1 MEVYNHDLVILG
13 TGLAGLRAAL
23 EAAQQSNGELD
34 IALVSKLQLMRAHS
48 VAAEGGTA
56 AVLRQDE
63 GDSYELHA
71 WDTVKG
77 SDFLADQNV
86 VDFFVHEMP
95 KEILH
100 LDHWGI
106 PWSRR
111 EDGRIAQRPFG
122 GHTFPRAVFAADKTG
137 LLEMQTL
144 YDTLM
149 KYSKKINRYDE
160 GFVTS
165 IIIENNRFAGLTMVD
180 MINGRFVLIRG
191 KALIIA
197 TGGAGQIFGFTT
209 YSETVTGDGLAMAYR
224 SGLPLKDME
233 FIQFHP
239 TGLIPSGIL
248 MTEACRGEGGTL
260 LNSQGERFMSK
271 YAPSKME
278 LAPRDMVSRSEMTEI
293 EEGSGFP
300 GPEGLDYIHLDLRHL
315 GRGKILER
323 LPLIREV
330 TIKHI
335 GLDPIEKPIPIRP
348 VAHYTMGGVHTD
360 IKGHTP
366 VENIWAAGEVACV
379 SLHGA
384 NRLGANSTAECLVWG
399 RVAGAEAARYAA
411 NVSAAE
417 APVEAAQAERS
428 KIEALFQSKG
438 SEDHYQIRKELRKTL
453 DAHMG
458 VFRTDRGIQ
467 AGLNK
472 IRELKDR
479 YKFISL
485 KDKSLR
491 YNTDFERAIETGFM
505 IDVAEVATLGAL
517 TRTESRGG
525 HARRDYKTRDDENWL
540 KHTMACFTP
549 DGPELQYIPV
559 NISMWKPVERK
570 Y

>member
-1 MEVYNHDLVILG
+1 MEVYTHDLIILG

-23 EAAQQSNGELD
+23 EAAQQSAGELD

-56 AVLRQDE
+56 AVMRQDL

-86 VDFFVHEMP
+86 VEFFVSEMP

-106 PWSRR
+106 PWSRM

-137 LLEMQTL
+137 HLEMQTL

-149 KYSKKINRYDE
+149 KHTKKINRYDE

-165 IIIENNRFAGLTMVD
+165 ILIENNRFAGLTMID
-180 MINGRFVLIRG
+180 MIHGRFVLIRG
-191 KALIIA
+191 KALILA

-224 SGLPLKDME
+224 AGLPLKDME

-260 LNSQGERFMSK
+260 LNNKDERFMGN

-293 EEGSGFP
+293 EAGSGFP
-300 GPEGLDYIHLDLRHL
+300 GPEGLNYIHLDLRHL
-315 GRGKILER
+315 GRERILER

-348 VAHYTMGGVHTD
+348 VAHYSMGGVHTD
-360 IKGHTP
+360 IKGQTP
-366 VENIWAAGEVACV
+366 IENIWAAGEVACV

-399 RVAGAEAARYAA
+399 RVTGAEAARYCAKA
-411 NVSAAE
+411 SAGETPKSAE
-417 APVEAAQAERS
+417 QEWA
-428 KIEALFQSKG
+428 KIEALIASNG
-438 SEDHYQIRKELRKTL
+438 TEDHYQIRKELRKNL
-453 DAHMG
+453 DATMG
-458 VFRTDRGIQ
+458 VFRSGEQ
-467 AGLNK
+467 MEAGLRK
-472 IRELKDR
+472 IRELKER
-479 YKFISL
+479 YKKISL

-491 YNTDFERAIETGFM
+491 YNTDLTRAIETGFM
-505 IDVAEVATLGAL
+505 LDAAEVATLGAL
-517 TRTESRGG
+517 MRTESRGG
-525 HARRDYKTRDDENWL
+525 HARRDFQARDDENWL
-540 KHTMACFTP
+540 KHTLA
-549 DGPELQYIPV
+549 DYDEAGPQLSYSDV
-559 NISMWKPVERK
+559 DVSMWKPVERK

>member
-1 MEVYNHDLVILG
+1 MEVYDHDLIILG
-13 TGLAGLRAAL
+13 SGLAGLRAAL
-23 EAAQQSNGELD
+23 EASMQSKGELN

-56 AVLRQDE
+56 AVMRQDE
-63 GDSYELHA
+63 GDNYEVHA

-111 EDGRIAQRPFG
+111 EDGTIAQRPFG
-122 GHTFPRAVFAADKTG
+122 GHTYPRAVFAADKTG

-149 KYSKKINRYDE
+149 KHTKKLNRYDE
-160 GFVTS
+160 VFVTS
-165 IIIENNRFAGLTMVD
+165 ILVEDGKFVGLTALD
-180 MINGRFVLIRG
+180 MINGKYVLIRG
-191 KALIIA
+191 KALILA

-224 SGLPLKDME
+224 AGLPLKDME

-248 MTEACRGEGGTL
+248 MTEACRGEGGYL
-260 LNSQGERFMSK
+260 LNNKGERFMK
-271 YAPSKME
+271 EYAANAME
-278 LAPRDMVSRSEMTEI
+278 LAPRDMVSRSETTEI
-293 EEGSGFP
+293 EASRGFP
-300 GPEGLDYIHLDLRHL
+300 GPEGLDYMHLDLRHL
-315 GRGKILER
+315 GRDRILER

-330 TIKHI
+330 TMKHI

-366 VENIWAAGEVACV
+366 LENVWAAGEVACV

-384 NRLGANSTAECLVWG
+384 NRLGSNSTAECLVWG
-399 RVAGAEAARYAA
+399 RVTGGEAAAYVKNAPA
-411 NVSAAE
+411 LDS
-417 APVEAAQAERS
+417 PVEAAQAQWS
-428 KIEALFQSKG
+428 KIEALLSSNGK
-438 SEDHYQIRKELRKTL
+438 EDHYVIRKELRKTL
-453 DAHMG
+453 DKNMG
-458 VFRTDRGIQ
+458 VFRTGKEMQ
-467 AGLNK
+467 AGLDK
-472 IRELKDR
+472 IRELKER
-479 YKFISL
+479 YKSISL
-485 KDKSLR
+485 KDKGLR
-491 YNTDFERAIETGFM
+491 YNTDLIRAVETGFM
-505 IDVAEVATLGAL
+505 LDVAEVTTSGAL
-517 TRTESRGG
+517 NRTESRGG
-525 HARRDYKTRDDENWL
+525 HARRDFKTRDDENWL
-540 KHTMACFTP
+540 KHTMAHYTEK
-549 DGPELQYIPV
+549 GPKLDYSPV
-559 NISMWKPVERK
+559 DISMWKPVERK

>member
-23 EAAQQSNGELD
+23 EAARQGKGELD

-63 GDSYELHA
+63 GDSHELHA

-77 SDFLADQNV
+77 SDFLADQDV

-149 KYSKKINRYDE
+149 QYTKKINRYDE

-165 IIIENNRFAGLTMVD
+165 IVIENNRFAGLAMVD

-260 LNSQGERFMSK
+260 LNNQGERFMSK

-300 GPEGLDYIHLDLRHL
+300 SPEGFDYIHLDLRHL
-315 GRGKILER
+315 GREKILER

-366 VENIWAAGEVACV
+366 IENIWAAGEVACV

-399 RVAGAEAARYAA
+399 RVAGAEAAQYAV
-411 NVSAAE
+411 NTSAGE
-417 APVEAAQAERS
+417 APVEAAQAELT

-438 SEDHYQIRKELRKTL
+438 NEDHYQIRKELRKTL

-458 VFRTDRGIQ
+458 VFRTGEGIQ

-479 YKFISL
+479 YKYISV

-491 YNTDFERAIETGFM
+491 YNTDLERAIETGFM

-525 HARRDYKTRDDENWL
+525 HARRDYKTRDDEIWL

-549 DGPELQYIPV
+549 DGPELDYIPV
-559 NISMWKPVERK
+559 NVSMWKPVERK

>member
-23 EAAQQSNGELD
+23 EAAQQSLGELD

-77 SDFLADQNV
+77 SDFLADQDV

-95 KEILH
+95 REILR

-137 LLEMQTL
+137 HLEMQTL

-149 KYSKKINRYDE
+149 KHTKRINRYDE

-165 IIIENNRFAGLTMVD
+165 IIIENNRFAGLTMID
-180 MINGRFVLIRG
+180 MINGKFVLIRG
-191 KALIIA
+191 KALILA

-224 SGLPLKDME
+224 AGLPLKDME

-260 LNSQGERFMSK
+260 LNNQGERFMNK

-293 EEGSGFP
+293 EAGRGFP

-315 GRGKILER
+315 GRAKILER

-335 GLDPIEKPIPIRP
+335 GLDPIEKPIPIRA
-348 VAHYTMGGVHTD
+348 VAHYTMGGVDTD
-360 IKGHTP
+360 IQGQTS

-399 RVAGAEAARYAA
+399 RVAGAEAARYCTLASVA
-411 NVSAAE
+411 EMPKSAE
-417 APVEAAQAERS
+417 QEQA
-428 KIEALFQSKG
+428 KIEALIQSKG
-438 SEDHYQIRKELRKTL
+438 TEDHYQIRKELRKNL
-453 DAHMG
+453 DATMG
-458 VFRTDRGIQ
+458 VFRTGEQMQ
-467 AGLNK
+467 AGLDK
-472 IRELKDR
+472 IRELKER
-479 YKFISL
+479 YKYISL

-491 YNTDFERAIETGFM
+491 YNTDLERAIETGFM

-525 HARRDYKTRDDENWL
+525 HARRDFKTRDDENWL
-540 KHTMACFTP
+540 KHTMAYFTEP
-549 DGPELQYIPV
+549 GPRLEYSHV
-559 NISMWKPVERK
+559 NISMWTPVERK

>member
-23 EAAQQSNGELD
+23 EAAQQSHGELD

-56 AVLRQDE
+56 AVVRQDE

-111 EDGRIAQRPFG
+111 EDGRMAQRPFG

-149 KYSKKINRYDE
+149 KYVKKINRYDE

-224 SGLPLKDME
+224 AGLALKDME

-260 LNSQGERFMSK
+260 LNTQGERFMSQ
-271 YAPSKME
+271 YAASKME

-293 EEGSGFP
+293 EAGRGFP

-315 GRGKILER
+315 GRERILER

-399 RVAGAEAARYAA
+399 RVAGTEAAQYAA
-411 NVSAAE
+411 NTSAAE
-417 APVEAAQAERS
+417 TPLEAAQAEWSR
-428 KIEALFQSKG
+428 IEVLFQSKG
-438 SEDHYQIRKELRKTL
+438 SEDHYQIRKELRRTL
-453 DAHMG
+453 DASMG
-458 VFRTDRGIQ
+458 VFRTGEGIQ
-467 AGLNK
+467 SGLNK
-472 IRELKDR
+472 ISELKDR
-479 YKFISL
+479 YRYISL
-485 KDKSLR
+485 KDKSLC
-491 YNTDFERAIETGFM
+491 YNTDLERALETGFM

-525 HARRDYKTRDDENWL
+525 HARRDYQTRDDENWL
-540 KHTMACFTP
+540 KHTMAYFTTE
-549 DGPELQYIPV
+549 GPKLDYTPV

>member
-1 MEVYNHDLVILG
+1 MEVYTHDLVILG

-56 AVLRQDE
+56 AVMRQDL

-77 SDFLADQNV
+77 SDFLADQDV
-86 VDFFVHEMP
+86 VEFFVHEMP
-95 KEILH
+95 KEILR

-106 PWSRR
+106 PWSRM

-122 GHTFPRAVFAADKTG
+122 GHTYPRAVFAADKTG
-137 LLEMQTL
+137 HLEMQTL

-149 KYSKKINRYDE
+149 KHTKKINRYDE

-165 IIIENNRFAGLTMVD
+165 ILIENNRFAGLTMID

-191 KALIIA
+191 KALILA
-197 TGGAGQIFGFTT
+197 TGGAGQVFGFTT

-224 SGLPLKDME
+224 AGLTLKDME

-260 LNSQGERFMSK
+260 LNNKGERFMGN

-293 EEGSGFP
+293 EAGRGFE
-300 GPEGLDYIHLDLRHL
+300 GPENLDYIHLDLTHL
-315 GRGKILER
+315 GREKILER

-348 VAHYTMGGVHTD
+348 VAHYSMGGVHTD

-366 VENIWAAGEVACV
+366 IENIWAAGEVACV

-399 RVAGAEAARYAA
+399 RVVGEEAARYCA
-411 NVSAAE
+411 NASVSEMPNGAE
-417 APVEAAQAERS
+417 QEWA
-428 KIEALFQSKG
+428 KIEALIQSKG
-438 SEDHYQIRKELRKTL
+438 EEDHYQIRKELRKNL
-453 DAHMG
+453 DATMG
-458 VFRTDRGIQ
+458 VFRTGEQ
-467 AGLNK
+467 METGLKK
-472 IRELKDR
+472 IRELKER
-479 YKFISL
+479 YRRISL

-491 YNTDFERAIETGFM
+491 YNTDLERAIETGFM
-505 IDVAEVATLGAL
+505 LDVAEVATLGAL

-525 HARRDYKTRDDENWL
+525 HARRDFNVRDDENWL
-540 KHTMACFTP
+540 KHTMA
-549 DGPELQYIPV
+549 DYSEAGPKLSYSKV
-559 NISMWKPVERK
+559 DISMWKPVERK

>member
-1 MEVYNHDLVILG
+1 MEVYTHDLVILG

-23 EAAQQSNGELD
+23 ETAQQSKGELD

-77 SDFLADQNV
+77 SDFLADQDV

-137 LLEMQTL
+137 HFEMQTL

-149 KYSKKINRYDE
+149 KHTNRINRYDE

-165 IIIENNRFAGLTMVD
+165 IIIENNRFAGLTMID
-180 MINGRFVLIRG
+180 MINGKFVLIRG
-191 KALIIA
+191 KALILA

-224 SGLPLKDME
+224 AGLPLKDME

-260 LNSQGERFMSK
+260 LNNKDERFMGN
-271 YAPSKME
+271 YTPSKME

-293 EEGSGFP
+293 EAGRGFP

-315 GRGKILER
+315 GREKILER

-360 IKGHTP
+360 IKSHTP

-399 RVAGAEAARYAA
+399 KVAGAEAAQYCTNAS
-411 NVSAAE
+411 VAE
-417 APVEAAQAERS
+417 MPKNAEQEWA
-428 KIEALFQSKG
+428 KIEALFSSKG
-438 SEDHYQIRKELRKTL
+438 SEDHYQIRKELRRNL
-453 DAHMG
+453 DATMG
-458 VFRTDRGIQ
+458 VFRTGERMEV
-467 AGLNK
+467 GLKK
-472 IRELKDR
+472 IRELKER
-479 YKFISL
+479 YKHISL

-491 YNTDFERAIETGFM
+491 YNTDLERAIETGFM
-505 IDVAEVATLGAL
+505 IDVAEVATLSAL

-525 HARRDYKTRDDENWL
+525 HARRDYKVRDDENWL
-540 KHTMACFTP
+540 KHTMTCFTE
-549 DGPELQYIPV
+549 DGPRLEYSPV

>member
-23 EAAQQSNGELD
+23 EAARQSLGKLD

-77 SDFLADQNV
+77 SDFLADQDV

-95 KEILH
+95 REILR

-137 LLEMQTL
+137 HLEMQTL

-149 KYSKKINRYDE
+149 KHTKRINRYDE

-165 IIIENNRFAGLTMVD
+165 IIVENNRFAGLTMID
-180 MINGRFVLIRG
+180 MINGKFVLIRG
-191 KALIIA
+191 KALILA

-224 SGLPLKDME
+224 AGLPLKDME

-260 LNSQGERFMSK
+260 LNNQGERFMNT

-293 EEGSGFP
+293 EAGRGFP

-315 GRGKILER
+315 GRAKILER

-335 GLDPIEKPIPIRP
+335 GLDPIEKPIPIRA
-348 VAHYTMGGVHTD
+348 VAHYTMGGVDTD
-360 IKGHTP
+360 IQGQTP

-384 NRLGANSTAECLVWG
+384 NRLGANSTAECLIWG
-399 RVAGAEAARYAA
+399 RVAGAEAARYCAKA
-411 NVSAAE
+411 SAAE
-417 APVEAAQAERS
+417 MPKSAEQEQA
-428 KIEALFQSKG
+428 KIEALIQSKG
-438 SEDHYQIRKELRKTL
+438 TEDHYQIRKELRKNL
-453 DAHMG
+453 DATMG
-458 VFRTDRGIQ
+458 VFRTGEQMQ
-467 AGLNK
+467 AGLDK
-472 IRELKDR
+472 IRELKER
-479 YKFISL
+479 YKNISL

-491 YNTDFERAIETGFM
+491 YNTDLERAIETGFM

-525 HARRDYKTRDDENWL
+525 HARRDFKTRDDENWL
-540 KHTMACFTP
+540 KHTMAYFTEN
-549 DGPELQYIPV
+549 GPRLEYSHV